1 MDKVDRG
8 SGLLG
13 DASCTP
19 QGQSIWSLIRVT
31 TPAGA
36 KLLRLD
42 IGETQDRREC
52 GWDNLV
58 SANWRGDDG
67 GALPAADGVV
77 LDGGVASLLAVSPD
91 HAAAS
96 IRDLLKRYGFIIL
109 DLSSWTESPEAAGW
123 RAACGGIHRTD
134 LALRRAV
141 LGECGSIFKLGRI
154 AVNGGVRTVYK
165 VYGEAVTTRGLVP
178 VQSFQRNHASWPLD
192 KRLVENGALSTADAA
207 DHVTFARAI
216 NADGDQFWI
225 KTYLRPDG
233 PRIAALEQ
241 SIGLQAVE
249 ALDRLR
255 RLQPH
260 RAAMLDLM
268 LPIAVEGPSLIF
280 PYDPDAIGAGP
291 SHLQDWSHFLPAEV
305 MRSVSILAALHV
317 PFLQLP
323 SISLHNLCD
332 FQVISQASEATILD
346 FEPNPWVL
354 ALMT

>member
-1 MDKVDRG
+1 MDKGDMGSDRQADA
-8 SGLLG
+8 SGLG
-13 DASCTP
+13 
-19 QGQSIWSLIRVT
+19 GEHSIWSAIRMT

-36 KLLRLD
+36 KLLRLH
-42 IGETQDRREC
+42 IGETKDRLDCE
-52 GWDNLV
+52 WDNLV
-58 SANWRGDDG
+58 SAAWRDDDG
-67 GALPAADGVV
+67 AALPAADGVV
-77 LDGGVASLLAVSPD
+77 LEGGVAHLLEVSPD

-96 IRDLLKRYGFIIL
+96 IRNLLKRYGFIIL
-109 DLSSWTESPEAAGW
+109 DLCSWTESPEAAGW
-123 RAACGGIHRTD
+123 RTACGGIHHTD
-134 LALRRAV
+134 LALKRAV
-141 LGECGSIFKLGRI
+141 LGECGSVFKLGRI
-154 AVNGGVRTVYK
+154 PMNGGFRTVYK
-165 VYGEAVTTRGLVP
+165 VYSEAVAPRGLVP
-178 VQSFQRNHASWPLD
+178 LQSFQRNHASWPLD
-192 KRLVENGALSTADAA
+192 KRLAENGALSSEDVA
-207 DHVTFARAI
+207 DHVTFARAV

-241 SIGLQAVE
+241 SIGLKAVE

-268 LPIAVEGPSLIF
+268 LPIAVDGSSLIF

-291 SHLQDWSHFLPAEV
+291 SHLQDWSHFLPAEL

-317 PFLQLP
+317 PFRQVP

-354 ALMT
+354 ALMP